1 MSHTWI
7 VPLHIYN
14 LGKWPFIYPPINNGL
29 VHLQFSRCIKGRLQS
44 EVAGQ
49 RIKNVWV
56 QIKWSLPIPLTAGH
70 LNAKSG
76 GP

>member
-14 LGKWPFIYPPINNGL
+14 LGKRPFIYPPINNGL
-29 VHLQFSRCIKGRLQS
+29 VHLQFSRCINGRLQS
-44 EVAGQ
+44 AVEGQ

-56 QIKWSLPIPLTAGH
+56 QIKWRLPIPLTAGH